1 MLPEEG
7 MNQSRVV
14 PLFPLNVV
22 LFPGQALPL
31 HIFEPRYRLMID
43 HCLVERLPFAVNLIQ
58 SGQEV
63 GGQAEPF
70 ATGTLA
76 EISDVAR
83 LPDGRMHILVTGSRR
98 VRLVEQVSGEPYAQ
112 ARIEILP
119 EGEAEVPLEVLAKAR
134 ALFSEYAQTLL
145 KLANVP
151 VAVQFPDDP
160 AEASYVIASMLQTD
174 LFTKQALLEL
184 PGAGERL
191 AQEVRLLETE
201 VGRLKEFADV
211 MGDKGFFFY
220 RGKRFSLN

>member
-1 MLPEEG
+1 

-43 HCLVERLPFAVNLIQ
+43 RCLVERLPFAINLIQ

-63 GGQAEPF
+63 DGPAEPF

-98 VRLVEQVSGEPYAQ
+98 VRLVEQVPGEPYAQ

-119 EGEAEVPLEVLAKAR
+119 EGDLEVSQEIFAKAR
-134 ALFSEYAQTLL
+134 ELFSEYSRTLL

-151 VAVQFPDDP
+151 VVVHFPDDP
-160 AEASYVIASMLQTD
+160 AEASYIIASMLQTD

-191 AQEVRLLETE
+191 TQEVRLLETE
-201 VGRLKEFADV
+201 VDRLKEFAAG
-211 MGDKGFFFY
+211 MGDKGFFYY